1 MKSGDQE
8 DEEEVKEGW
17 KDISFED
24 IELGNRI
31 GGGGVGVVYE
41 GWLGNKAVALKTLVS
56 LIYNGSA

>member
-41 GWLGNKAVALKTLVS
+41 GWLGDKAVALKTLVS
-56 LIYNGSA
+56 LI